1 MTLTKEQAMFTS
13 DTAKYKIIGICTS
26 CVQSDYV
33 REIVSSI
40 SRKGVKE
47 GYKVLL
53 FNTFCDLYNNSSYN
67 HGEAS
72 IFDLINYDILDVLII
87 MPEAIKRDSISNEIS
102 KRAHEHGVPVI
113 CVDSTMDNCCSVT
126 FNYSDVFEKI
136 VRHVIEFHG
145 CRRVNFIAGVKGNA
159 FSEERIE
166 AYKKVLAEN
175 GIEFEPERLG
185 YGDFWDMP
193 TKGVLQKFLESDLEF
208 PQAIICANDAMA
220 ITACSILRERGIKV
234 PEDVIVT
241 GFDGIELEQYN
252 SPRLTTA
259 AADNNV
265 LGEKIINAI
274 DHMMNGIP
282 LPEKI
287 EVSYTMR
294 ISQSCGCKKI
304 DPREVGDKI
313 LELYHRMNN
322 SDGHEQH
329 MFSYLAKSVEC
340 HTVEEM
346 AKVMARSGDY
356 YSWVCTNSDFLSNT
370 RQRERFN
377 NSFTKQMRVFMQTF
391 DNKYKTGEVFD
402 TKDLLPDMEQVLG
415 RHNCLMFS
423 PLHFQDEVI
432 GYAANSFNPIYF
444 LFQNTRRFINNT
456 NQIMESFKNRQ
467 RLERA
472 NAELAR
478 IHMLDPMTGIYNRRG
493 FYKNVRK
500 LISKAEKQGVG
511 VWVFSIDMD
520 NLKKINDLY
529 GHNEGDK
536 AIKAVASLMTKC
548 TAEGGICSRFGGDEF
563 VAVITETDG
572 ADSFYEKISRS
583 IAEYNR
589 RSKSPYD
596 VSISCGYKAGK
607 PKTLKE
613 IDDLMKAS
621 DREMYTQKRK
631 HHSRRD

>member
-53 FNTFCDLYNNSSYN
+53 FNTFCDLYHNSSYN

-193 TKGVLQKFLESDLEF
+193 TKGVLEKFLESDLEF

-220 ITACSILRERGIKV
+220 IAACSILRERGIKV

-259 AADNNV
+259 AVDNDV

-274 DHMMNGIP
+274 DHMMNGVP

-287 EVSYTMR
+287 EVNYTMR

-329 MFSYLAKSVEC
+329 MFSYLAKTVEC

-356 YSWVCTNSDFLSNT
+356 YSWVCTNSDFLS
-370 RQRERFN
+370 
-377 NSFTKQMRVFMQTF
+377 
-391 DNKYKTGEVFD
+391 
-402 TKDLLPDMEQVLG
+402 
-415 RHNCLMFS
+415 
-423 PLHFQDEVI
+423 
-432 GYAANSFNPIYF
+432 
-444 LFQNTRRFINNT
+444 NTRRFINNT

-563 VAVITETDG
+563 VAVIAETDG
-572 ADSFYEKISRS
+572 ADSFYEKVSRS

>member
-1 MTLTKEQAMFTS
+1 MFTS

-33 REIVSSI
+33 RDIVSSI

-53 FNTFCDLYNNSSYN
+53 FNTFCDLYHNISYN

-193 TKGVLQKFLESDLEF
+193 TKGVLEKFLESSLEF

-220 ITACSILRERGIKV
+220 IAACSILRERGIKV

-259 AADNNV
+259 AVDNDV

-274 DHMMNGIP
+274 
-282 LPEKI
+282 
-287 EVSYTMR
+287 
-294 ISQSCGCKKI
+294 
-304 DPREVGDKI
+304 
-313 LELYHRMNN
+313 
-322 SDGHEQH
+322 
-329 MFSYLAKSVEC
+329 
-340 HTVEEM
+340 EEM

-432 GYAANSFNPIYF
+432 GYAANSFSPIYF

-563 VAVITETDG
+563 VAVIAETDG
-572 ADSFYEKISRS
+572 ADSFYEKVSRS

>member
-1 MTLTKEQAMFTS
+1 MFTS

-53 FNTFCDLYNNSSYN
+53 FNTFCDLYHNISYN

-193 TKGVLQKFLESDLEF
+193 TKGVLEKFLESSLEF

-220 ITACSILRERGIKV
+220 IAACSILRERGIKV

-259 AADNNV
+259 AVDNDV

-274 DHMMNGIP
+274 DHMMNGVP

-356 YSWVCTNSDFLSNT
+356 YSWVCTNTDFLS
-370 RQRERFN
+370 
-377 NSFTKQMRVFMQTF
+377 
-391 DNKYKTGEVFD
+391 
-402 TKDLLPDMEQVLG
+402 
-415 RHNCLMFS
+415 
-423 PLHFQDEVI
+423 
-432 GYAANSFNPIYF
+432 
-444 LFQNTRRFINNT
+444 NTRRFINNT

-563 VAVITETDG
+563 VAVIAETDG
-572 ADSFYEKISRS
+572 ADSFYEKVSRS

>member
-1 MTLTKEQAMFTS
+1 
-13 DTAKYKIIGICTS
+13 
-26 CVQSDYV
+26 
-33 REIVSSI
+33 
-40 SRKGVKE
+40 
-47 GYKVLL
+47 
-53 FNTFCDLYNNSSYN
+53 
-67 HGEAS
+67 
-72 IFDLINYDILDVLII
+72 
-87 MPEAIKRDSISNEIS
+87 
-102 KRAHEHGVPVI
+102 
-113 CVDSTMDNCCSVT
+113 
-126 FNYSDVFEKI
+126 
-136 VRHVIEFHG
+136 
-145 CRRVNFIAGVKGNA
+145 
-159 FSEERIE
+159 
-166 AYKKVLAEN
+166 
-175 GIEFEPERLG
+175 
-185 YGDFWDMP
+185 
-193 TKGVLQKFLESDLEF
+193 
-208 PQAIICANDAMA
+208 
-220 ITACSILRERGIKV
+220 
-234 PEDVIVT
+234 
-241 GFDGIELEQYN
+241 
-252 SPRLTTA
+252 
-259 AADNNV
+259 
-265 LGEKIINAI
+265 
-274 DHMMNGIP
+274 
-282 LPEKI
+282 
-287 EVSYTMR
+287 
-294 ISQSCGCKKI
+294 
-304 DPREVGDKI
+304 
-313 LELYHRMNN
+313 
-322 SDGHEQH
+322 
-329 MFSYLAKSVEC
+329 
-340 HTVEEM
+340 
-346 AKVMARSGDY
+346 
-356 YSWVCTNSDFLSNT
+356 
-370 RQRERFN
+370 
-377 NSFTKQMRVFMQTF
+377 
-391 DNKYKTGEVFD
+391 
-402 TKDLLPDMEQVLG
+402 MEQVLG

-432 GYAANSFNPIYF
+432 GYAANSFSPIYF

-563 VAVITETDG
+563 VAVIAETDG
-572 ADSFYEKISRS
+572 ADSFYEKVSRS

-613 IDDLMKAS
+613 IDDLMKES

>member
-1 MTLTKEQAMFTS
+1 MFIGGI
-13 DTAKYKIIGICTS
+13 AKYKVIGICTS

-40 SRKGVKE
+40 SRRGVKE

-53 FNTFCDLYNNSSYN
+53 FNTFSDLFHNSSYN
-67 HGEAS
+67 RGEAS
-72 IFDLINYDILDVLII
+72 IFDLINYDILDVIII
-87 MPEAIKRDSISNEIS
+87 MPEAIKRDSTSSEIS
-102 KRAHEHGVPVI
+102 RRAKEHGVPVI
-113 CVDSTMDNCCSVT
+113 CVDRAVDKCCSVT
-126 FNYSDVFEKI
+126 FNYADVFEKI
-136 VRHVIEFHG
+136 VRHVVEFHG
-145 CRRVNFIAGVKGNA
+145 CRRVNFIAGVKGNS

-166 AYKKVLAEN
+166 VYKKVLAEN

-193 TKGVLQKFLESDLEF
+193 ARGVLQNFLDSKFEF
-208 PQAIICANDAMA
+208 PQAIICANDSMA
-220 ITACSILRERGIKV
+220 IAVCSMLREYGMKV
-234 PEDVIVT
+234 PDDVIVT

-259 AADNNV
+259 AADNDV
-265 LGEKIINAI
+265 LGEKIIKAI
-274 DHMMNGIP
+274 DDMMNGVP

-287 EVSYTMR
+287 EIDYTMR
-294 ISQSCGCKKI
+294 ISQSCGCEKI

-313 LELYHRMNN
+313 LDLYRRMNE

-329 MFSYLAKSVEC
+329 MFSYLAKTVEC

-346 AKVMARSGDY
+346 AKVMARYGDY
-356 YSWVCTNSDFLSNT
+356 YSWVCTNSDFLSNA

-377 NSFTKQMRVFMQTF
+377 DSYTRQMRVFMQTF
-391 DNKYKTGEVFD
+391 DGKYKTGEVFD
-402 TKDLLPDMEQVLG
+402 TKDLLPDMEKVLD
-415 RHNCLMFS
+415 RHDCIMFS

-493 FYKNVRK
+493 FYKNIRK
-500 LISKAEKQGVG
+500 LMSKAEKQGVG

-520 NLKKINDLY
+520 NLKKINDSY

-536 AIKAVASLMTKC
+536 AIKALASLMTKC

-563 VAVITETDG
+563 VAVIAETDG
-572 ADSFYEKISRS
+572 ADSFYEKITHS

-596 VSISCGYKAGK
+596 MVISCGYKVGK
-607 PKTLKE
+607 PRTLK
-613 IDDLMKAS
+613 DLDELMRAS
-621 DREMYTQKRK
+621 DHEMYAQKRE
-631 HHSRRD
+631 HHGRQD

>member
-53 FNTFCDLYNNSSYN
+53 FNTFCDLYHNSSYN

-175 GIEFEPERLG
+175 GI
-185 YGDFWDMP
+185 
-193 TKGVLQKFLESDLEF
+193 
-208 PQAIICANDAMA
+208 
-220 ITACSILRERGIKV
+220 KV

-259 AADNNV
+259 AVDNDV

-287 EVSYTMR
+287 EVNYTMR

-329 MFSYLAKSVEC
+329 MFSYLAKTVEC

-432 GYAANSFNPIYF
+432 GYAANSYSPIYF

-563 VAVITETDG
+563 VAVIAETDG

-596 VSISCGYKAGK
+596 VSISCGYKVGK

>member
-1 MTLTKEQAMFTS
+1 
-13 DTAKYKIIGICTS
+13 
-26 CVQSDYV
+26 
-33 REIVSSI
+33 
-40 SRKGVKE
+40 
-47 GYKVLL
+47 
-53 FNTFCDLYNNSSYN
+53 
-67 HGEAS
+67 
-72 IFDLINYDILDVLII
+72 
-87 MPEAIKRDSISNEIS
+87 
-102 KRAHEHGVPVI
+102 
-113 CVDSTMDNCCSVT
+113 
-126 FNYSDVFEKI
+126 
-136 VRHVIEFHG
+136 
-145 CRRVNFIAGVKGNA
+145 
-159 FSEERIE
+159 
-166 AYKKVLAEN
+166 
-175 GIEFEPERLG
+175 
-185 YGDFWDMP
+185 
-193 TKGVLQKFLESDLEF
+193 
-208 PQAIICANDAMA
+208 
-220 ITACSILRERGIKV
+220 V

-259 AADNNV
+259 AVDNDV

-274 DHMMNGIP
+274 DHMMNGVP

-356 YSWVCTNSDFLSNT
+356 YSWVCTNTDFLSNT

-432 GYAANSFNPIYF
+432 GYAANSYSPIYF

-563 VAVITETDG
+563 VAVIAETDG
-572 ADSFYEKISRS
+572 ADSFYEKVSRS

-613 IDDLMKAS
+613 IDDLMKES

>member
-53 FNTFCDLYNNSSYN
+53 FNTFCDLYHNSSYN

-259 AADNNV
+259 AVDNDV

-274 DHMMNGIP
+274 
-282 LPEKI
+282 
-287 EVSYTMR
+287 
-294 ISQSCGCKKI
+294 
-304 DPREVGDKI
+304 
-313 LELYHRMNN
+313 
-322 SDGHEQH
+322 
-329 MFSYLAKSVEC
+329 
-340 HTVEEM
+340 EEM

-432 GYAANSFNPIYF
+432 GYAANSYSPIYF

-563 VAVITETDG
+563 VAVIAETDG
-572 ADSFYEKISRS
+572 ADSFYEKISHS

-596 VSISCGYKAGK
+596 VSISCGYKVGK

>member
-1 MTLTKEQAMFTS
+1 M
-13 DTAKYKIIGICTS
+13 
-26 CVQSDYV
+26 
-33 REIVSSI
+33 
-40 SRKGVKE
+40 
-47 GYKVLL
+47 
-53 FNTFCDLYNNSSYN
+53 
-67 HGEAS
+67 
-72 IFDLINYDILDVLII
+72 
-87 MPEAIKRDSISNEIS
+87 
-102 KRAHEHGVPVI
+102 
-113 CVDSTMDNCCSVT
+113 
-126 FNYSDVFEKI
+126 
-136 VRHVIEFHG
+136 
-145 CRRVNFIAGVKGNA
+145 
-159 FSEERIE
+159 
-166 AYKKVLAEN
+166 LAEN
-175 GIEFEPERLG
+175 GIEFVPERLG

-193 TKGVLQKFLESDLEF
+193 TKGVLEKFLESDLEF

-220 ITACSILRERGIKV
+220 IAACSILRERGIKV

-259 AADNNV
+259 AVDNDV

-274 DHMMNGIP
+274 DHMMNGVP

-346 AKVMARSGDY
+346 AMVMARSGDY

-432 GYAANSFNPIYF
+432 GYAANSYNPIYF

-563 VAVITETDG
+563 VAVIAETDG
-572 ADSFYEKISRS
+572 ADSFYEKVSRS

>member
-53 FNTFCDLYNNSSYN
+53 FNTFCDLYHNSSYN

-126 FNYSDVFEKI
+126 FNYSNVFEKI

-175 GIEFEPERLG
+175 GIEFE
-185 YGDFWDMP
+185 
-193 TKGVLQKFLESDLEF
+193 
-208 PQAIICANDAMA
+208 
-220 ITACSILRERGIKV
+220 
-234 PEDVIVT
+234 
-241 GFDGIELEQYN
+241 
-252 SPRLTTA
+252 
-259 AADNNV
+259 
-265 LGEKIINAI
+265 
-274 DHMMNGIP
+274 
-282 LPEKI
+282 
-287 EVSYTMR
+287 
-294 ISQSCGCKKI
+294 
-304 DPREVGDKI
+304 
-313 LELYHRMNN
+313 LYHRMNN

-329 MFSYLAKSVEC
+329 MFSYLAKTVEC

-432 GYAANSFNPIYF
+432 GYAANSYNPIYF

-548 TAEGGICSRFGGDEF
+548 TVDGGICSRFGGDEF
-563 VAVITETDG
+563 VAVIAETDG
-572 ADSFYEKISRS
+572 ADSFYEKVSRS

>member
-53 FNTFCDLYNNSSYN
+53 FNTFCDLYHNSSYN

-193 TKGVLQKFLESDLEF
+193 TKGVLQKFLESSLEF

-220 ITACSILRERGIKV
+220 IAACSILRERGIKV

-259 AADNNV
+259 AVDNDV
-265 LGEKIINAI
+265 LGE
-274 DHMMNGIP
+274 
-282 LPEKI
+282 
-287 EVSYTMR
+287 
-294 ISQSCGCKKI
+294 
-304 DPREVGDKI
+304 KI

-340 HTVEEM
+340 HTVEET

-432 GYAANSFNPIYF
+432 GYAANSYNPIYF

-563 VAVITETDG
+563 VAVIAETDD

>member
-1 MTLTKEQAMFTS
+1 MFTS

-33 REIVSSI
+33 RDIVSSI

-53 FNTFCDLYNNSSYN
+53 FNTFCDLYHNISYN

-193 TKGVLQKFLESDLEF
+193 TKGVLEKFLESSLEF

-220 ITACSILRERGIKV
+220 IAACSILRERGIKV

-259 AADNNV
+259 AVDNDV

-274 DHMMNGIP
+274 DHMMNGVP

-432 GYAANSFNPIYF
+432 GYAANSFSPIYF

-456 NQIMESFKNRQ
+456 NQIMESF
-467 RLERA
+467 
-472 NAELAR
+472 
-478 IHMLDPMTGIYNRRG
+478 
-493 FYKNVRK
+493 
-500 LISKAEKQGVG
+500 
-511 VWVFSIDMD
+511 
-520 NLKKINDLY
+520 KKINDLY

-563 VAVITETDG
+563 VAVIAETDG
-572 ADSFYEKISRS
+572 ADSFYEKVSRS

>member
-53 FNTFCDLYNNSSYN
+53 FNTFCDLYHNSSYN

-87 MPEAIKRDSISNEIS
+87 MPEAIKRSSISNEIS

-175 GIEFEPERLG
+175 GIEFE
-185 YGDFWDMP
+185 
-193 TKGVLQKFLESDLEF
+193 
-208 PQAIICANDAMA
+208 
-220 ITACSILRERGIKV
+220 
-234 PEDVIVT
+234 
-241 GFDGIELEQYN
+241 QYN

-259 AADNNV
+259 AVDNDV

-274 DHMMNGIP
+274 DHMMNGVP

-432 GYAANSFNPIYF
+432 GYAANSFSPIYF

-563 VAVITETDG
+563 VAVIAETDG
-572 ADSFYEKISRS
+572 ADSFYEKVSRS

>member
-1 MTLTKEQAMFTS
+1 
-13 DTAKYKIIGICTS
+13 
-26 CVQSDYV
+26 
-33 REIVSSI
+33 
-40 SRKGVKE
+40 
-47 GYKVLL
+47 
-53 FNTFCDLYNNSSYN
+53 
-67 HGEAS
+67 
-72 IFDLINYDILDVLII
+72 
-87 MPEAIKRDSISNEIS
+87 
-102 KRAHEHGVPVI
+102 
-113 CVDSTMDNCCSVT
+113 
-126 FNYSDVFEKI
+126 
-136 VRHVIEFHG
+136 
-145 CRRVNFIAGVKGNA
+145 
-159 FSEERIE
+159 
-166 AYKKVLAEN
+166 
-175 GIEFEPERLG
+175 
-185 YGDFWDMP
+185 
-193 TKGVLQKFLESDLEF
+193 
-208 PQAIICANDAMA
+208 
-220 ITACSILRERGIKV
+220 
-234 PEDVIVT
+234 
-241 GFDGIELEQYN
+241 
-252 SPRLTTA
+252 
-259 AADNNV
+259 
-265 LGEKIINAI
+265 
-274 DHMMNGIP
+274 
-282 LPEKI
+282 
-287 EVSYTMR
+287 
-294 ISQSCGCKKI
+294 
-304 DPREVGDKI
+304 
-313 LELYHRMNN
+313 MNN

-329 MFSYLAKSVEC
+329 MFSYLAKTVEC

-432 GYAANSFNPIYF
+432 GYAANSYNPIYF

-563 VAVITETDG
+563 VAVIAETDG
-572 ADSFYEKISRS
+572 ADSFYEKVFRS

-596 VSISCGYKAGK
+596 VSISCGYKVGK

>member
-1 MTLTKEQAMFTS
+1 MFTS

-33 REIVSSI
+33 RDIVSSI

-53 FNTFCDLYNNSSYN
+53 FNTFCDLYHNISYN

-193 TKGVLQKFLESDLEF
+193 TKGVLEKFLESSLEF

-220 ITACSILRERGIKV
+220 IAACSIL
-234 PEDVIVT
+234 
-241 GFDGIELEQYN
+241 
-252 SPRLTTA
+252 
-259 AADNNV
+259 
-265 LGEKIINAI
+265 
-274 DHMMNGIP
+274 
-282 LPEKI
+282 
-287 EVSYTMR
+287 
-294 ISQSCGCKKI
+294 
-304 DPREVGDKI
+304 
-313 LELYHRMNN
+313 
-322 SDGHEQH
+322 
-329 MFSYLAKSVEC
+329 
-340 HTVEEM
+340 
-346 AKVMARSGDY
+346 
-356 YSWVCTNSDFLSNT
+356 
-370 RQRERFN
+370 RERFN

-432 GYAANSFNPIYF
+432 GYAANSFSPIYF

-563 VAVITETDG
+563 VAVIAETDG
-572 ADSFYEKISRS
+572 ADSFYEKVSRS

>member
-1 MTLTKEQAMFTS
+1 M
-13 DTAKYKIIGICTS
+13 
-26 CVQSDYV
+26 
-33 REIVSSI
+33 
-40 SRKGVKE
+40 
-47 GYKVLL
+47 
-53 FNTFCDLYNNSSYN
+53 
-67 HGEAS
+67 
-72 IFDLINYDILDVLII
+72 
-87 MPEAIKRDSISNEIS
+87 
-102 KRAHEHGVPVI
+102 
-113 CVDSTMDNCCSVT
+113 
-126 FNYSDVFEKI
+126 
-136 VRHVIEFHG
+136 
-145 CRRVNFIAGVKGNA
+145 
-159 FSEERIE
+159 
-166 AYKKVLAEN
+166 LAEN

-193 TKGVLQKFLESDLEF
+193 TKGVLEKFLESSLEF

-220 ITACSILRERGIKV
+220 IAACSILRERGIKV

-259 AADNNV
+259 AVDNDV

-274 DHMMNGIP
+274 DHMMNGVP

-287 EVSYTMR
+287 EVNYTMR

-432 GYAANSFNPIYF
+432 GYAANSYSPIYF

-563 VAVITETDG
+563 VAVIAETDG
-572 ADSFYEKISRS
+572 ADSFYEKVSRS

>member
-33 REIVSSI
+33 RDIVSSI

-53 FNTFCDLYNNSSYN
+53 FNTFCDLYHNISYN

-193 TKGVLQKFLESDLEF
+193 TKGVLEKFLESSLEF

-220 ITACSILRERGIKV
+220 IAACSILRERGIKV

-259 AADNNV
+259 AVDNDV

-274 DHMMNGIP
+274 DHMMNGVP

-329 MFSYLAKSVEC
+329 MFSYLAKTGMENEQRQSRIASSPAAKRFQLSGFIGGILLFVVRGGGGCSIQRTAAQEGRELVRLHVHAAHQLNDLQVFLFSLCRFQFFQLLLVFADFFFEPFDVALNAGKSFC
-340 HTVEEM
+340 HT
-346 AKVMARSGDY
+346 KS
-356 YSWVCTNSDFLSNT
+356 FL
-370 RQRERFN
+370 
-377 NSFTKQMRVFMQTF
+377 
-391 DNKYKTGEVFD
+391 
-402 TKDLLPDMEQVLG
+402 
-415 RHNCLMFS
+415 
-423 PLHFQDEVI
+423 
-432 GYAANSFNPIYF
+432 
-444 LFQNTRRFINNT
+444 
-456 NQIMESFKNRQ
+456 
-467 RLERA
+467 
-472 NAELAR
+472 
-478 IHMLDPMTGIYNRRG
+478 
-493 FYKNVRK
+493 
-500 LISKAEKQGVG
+500 
-511 VWVFSIDMD
+511 
-520 NLKKINDLY
+520 
-529 GHNEGDK
+529 
-536 AIKAVASLMTKC
+536 AS
-548 TAEGGICSRFGGDEF
+548 R
-563 VAVITETDG
+563 
-572 ADSFYEKISRS
+572 
-583 IAEYNR
+583 
-589 RSKSPYD
+589 
-596 VSISCGYKAGK
+596 
-607 PKTLKE
+607 
-613 IDDLMKAS
+613 
-621 DREMYTQKRK
+621 
-631 HHSRRD
+631 

>member
-1 MTLTKEQAMFTS
+1 MFIGGI
-13 DTAKYKIIGICTS
+13 AKYKVIGICTS

-40 SRKGVKE
+40 SRRGVKE

-53 FNTFCDLYNNSSYN
+53 FNTFSDLFHNSSYN
-67 HGEAS
+67 RGEAS
-72 IFDLINYDILDVLII
+72 IFNLINYDILDVIII
-87 MPEAIKRDSISNEIS
+87 MPEAIKRDSTSSEIS
-102 KRAHEHGVPVI
+102 RRAKEHGVPVI
-113 CVDSTMDNCCSVT
+113 CVDRAVDKCCSVT
-126 FNYSDVFEKI
+126 FNYADVFEKI
-136 VRHVIEFHG
+136 VRHVVEFHG
-145 CRRVNFIAGVKGNA
+145 CRRVNFIAGVKGNS

-166 AYKKVLAEN
+166 VYKKVLAEN

-193 TKGVLQKFLESDLEF
+193 ARGVLQNFLDSKLEF
-208 PQAIICANDAMA
+208 PQAIICANDSMA
-220 ITACSILRERGIKV
+220 IAVCSMLREYGMKV
-234 PEDVIVT
+234 PDDVIVT

-259 AADNNV
+259 VADNDV
-265 LGEKIINAI
+265 LGEKIIKAI
-274 DHMMNGIP
+274 DDMMNGVP

-287 EVSYTMR
+287 EIDYTMR
-294 ISQSCGCKKI
+294 ISQSCGCEKI

-313 LELYHRMNN
+313 LDLYRRMNE

-329 MFSYLAKSVEC
+329 MFSYLAKTVEC

-346 AKVMARSGDY
+346 AKVMARYGDY
-356 YSWVCTNSDFLSNT
+356 YSWVCTNSDFLSNA

-377 NSFTKQMRVFMQTF
+377 DSYTRQMRVFMQTF
-391 DNKYKTGEVFD
+391 DGKYKTGEVFD
-402 TKDLLPDMEQVLG
+402 TKDLLPDMEKVLD
-415 RHNCLMFS
+415 RHDCIMFS

-493 FYKNVRK
+493 FYKNIRK
-500 LISKAEKQGVG
+500 LMSKAEKQGVG

-520 NLKKINDLY
+520 NLKKINDSY

-536 AIKAVASLMTKC
+536 AIKALASLMTKC

-563 VAVITETDG
+563 VAVIAETDG
-572 ADSFYEKISRS
+572 ADSFYEKITHS

-589 RSKSPYD
+589 RSKSQYD
-596 VSISCGYKAGK
+596 MVISCGYKVGK
-607 PKTLKE
+607 PRTLK
-613 IDDLMKAS
+613 DLDELMRAS
-621 DREMYTQKRK
+621 DHEMYAQKRE
-631 HHSRRD
+631 HHGRQD

>member
-1 MTLTKEQAMFTS
+1 MGRKRIGVILSEAESYYQERLLKGVMTKAFQLDYDVLIFTS
-13 DTAKYKIIGICTS
+13 FVK
-26 CVQSDYV
+26 
-33 REIVSSI
+33 VSFLKAVS
-40 SRKGVKE
+40 V
-47 GYKVLL
+47 
-53 FNTFCDLYNNSSYN
+53 
-67 HGEAS
+67 GEMQ
-72 IFDLINYDILDVLII
+72 IYDVINYDKLDGVIVLADTLK
-87 MPEAIKRDSISNEIS
+87 MPGLFDKICRDIDE
-102 KRAHEHGVPVI
+102 KCHVPV
-113 CVDSTMDNCCSVT
+113 
-126 FNYSDVFEKI
+126 VFIDGSYKDYESI
-136 VRHVIEFHG
+136 YTRDEIPFMQLTEHLIEVHG
-145 CRRVNFIAGVKGNA
+145 CR
-159 FSEERIE
+159 
-166 AYKKVLAEN
+166 
-175 GIEFEPERLG
+175 
-185 YGDFWDMP
+185 
-193 TKGVLQKFLESDLEF
+193 
-208 PQAIICANDAMA
+208 
-220 ITACSILRERGIKV
+220 
-234 PEDVIVT
+234 
-241 GFDGIELEQYN
+241 
-252 SPRLTTA
+252 
-259 AADNNV
+259 
-265 LGEKIINAI
+265 
-274 DHMMNGIP
+274 
-282 LPEKI
+282 
-287 EVSYTMR
+287 
-294 ISQSCGCKKI
+294 
-304 DPREVGDKI
+304 
-313 LELYHRMNN
+313 
-322 SDGHEQH
+322 
-329 MFSYLAKSVEC
+329 
-340 HTVEEM
+340 
-346 AKVMARSGDY
+346 
-356 YSWVCTNSDFLSNT
+356 
-370 RQRERFN
+370 
-377 NSFTKQMRVFMQTF
+377 
-391 DNKYKTGEVFD
+391 KTGEVFD

-432 GYAANSFNPIYF
+432 GYAANSFSPIYF

-493 FYKNVRK
+493 FYKNVKK

-563 VAVITETDG
+563 VAVIAETDG
-572 ADSFYEKISRS
+572 ADSFYEKVSRS

-613 IDDLMKAS
+613 IDDLMKES